1 MGHDSPAANQISRI
15 ALLNDPALATQAVIH
30 TTIALLVLRK

>member
-1 MGHDSPAANQISRI
+1 MGHDSSAANQTFI